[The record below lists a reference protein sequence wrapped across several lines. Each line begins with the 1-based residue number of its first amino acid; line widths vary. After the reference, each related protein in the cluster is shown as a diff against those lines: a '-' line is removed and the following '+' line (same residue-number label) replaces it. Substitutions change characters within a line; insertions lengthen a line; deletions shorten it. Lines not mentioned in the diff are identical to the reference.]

1 MNMKARSKTNVGC
14 GHLHRGGY
22 SLSKL
27 MSVLAVLCCAGGAQQ
42 TMAAPGDPTLP
53 IYVDPVGGNDE
64 TGDGKTWETAL
75 KTITNAIAKTETW
88 AYYSERR
95 CQVVLKRGL
104 YVLDKRIGLMPR
116 TSLVGD
122 PACDR
127 SEIVLTA
134 PEGVAMEKFIECPTD
149 PNADF
154 VNLIANLT
162 ISNVTMSG
170 GAAIYG
176 GTARH
181 DRWSRVVSNVVFSLC
196 RQVNGSAV
204 SAVGLYADGRTFVT
218 DCLFSGLTNTTSYG
232 TVAICR
238 NGGWFRNCRV
248 ESCSNGGYGQVFA
261 WVGPYDRL
269 SAHNGIEGC
278 TFTNNF
284 AKTAGGCIRNVPIV
298 RDSLFVGNVSGGEGS
313 VGSWTD
319 EMYGYFTNNSP
330 EVANCTFVG
339 NASTGQNNSGGVLSF
354 ACGGTV
360 SNCTFVGNVSTGFC
374 GSVANALDVIG
385 CTFTS
390 NACLRASLG
399 AGALDFLRNAAYAW
413 RTPRVAGCTFVGNRA
428 GPGANGGAILA
439 RCPVDVADCTFEGN
453 VAASGGAMCALSG
466 AKRGATVRDCRF
478 VGNRA
483 TSGVPNSEAGG
494 GALYDV
500 PTVLDSTFESNEAL
514 CDGGAVAWYQTM
526 QGTISNCVFSG
537 NSCRHRGGGLYF
549 AQYLKLDGALVAD
562 CVFTNNLSGGSGNY
576 FGGAGLYAWIE
587 KGTADVGLTVRN
599 SLFVDNALTNE
610 TAQGCGS
617 AAILMSRGETRI
629 HVESC
634 TMVANRARFG
644 KAAALYVW
652 PDNKDWG
659 NGATYVTNTVIACN
673 HGADGLYAPAY
684 SSVYDVC
691 ADMPAKVGYSYL
703 HPKEAHTDWWTDDQ
717 HVANTDTV
725 PTFRRGTWIP
735 LGSGLRDAGL
745 TQGWMAGAHDL
756 QRDADGRAIAPRVY
770 GAAVDI
776 GAFERSPRDT
786 GLVFVIR

>member
-1 MNMKARSKTNVGC
+1 
-14 GHLHRGGY
+14 
-22 SLSKL
+22 
-27 MSVLAVLCCAGGAQQ
+27 
-42 TMAAPGDPTLP
+42 MAAPGDPTLP

-75 KTITNAIAKTETW
+75 KTITNAVAKTETW

-104 YVLDKRIGLMPR
+104 YVLDKKIVLMPR

-134 PEGVAMEKFIECPTD
+134 PEGVTMEMFIECSSN

-154 VNLIANLT
+154 VNLISNLT

-170 GAAIYG
+170 NAAVYCG
-176 GTARH
+176 SSLH
-181 DRWSRVVSNVVFSLC
+181 DRWSRVVSNVVFTLC
-196 RQVNGSAV
+196 RQVKGDAV
-204 SAVGLYADGRTFVT
+204 SAVGLYADGRTLVT
-218 DCLFSGLTNTTSYG
+218 DCLFSGLTNTTRFG

-238 NGGWFRNCRV
+238 NGGWFRNCWV
-248 ESCSNGGYGQVFA
+248 ENCSNGENGQVCA
-261 WVGPYDRL
+261 WVGPHDRL

-284 AKTAGGCIRNVPIV
+284 AKNAGGCIRNVPIV

-339 NASTGQNNSGGVLSF
+339 NASMGQNNSGGVLSF
-354 ACGGTV
+354 ACGGMV
-360 SNCTFVGNVSTGFC
+360 SNCTFVGNVSTGYC
-374 GSVANALDVIG
+374 SSVANALDVID

-399 AGALDFLRNAAYAW
+399 AGALDFSGNAAYAW

-428 GPGANGGAILA
+428 GPDANGGAILA
-439 RCPVDVADCTFEGN
+439 RCPVDVVGCTFKGN
-453 VAASGGAMCALSG
+453 VAAS
-466 AKRGATVRDCRF
+466 
-478 VGNRA
+478 
-483 TSGVPNSEAGG
+483 G

-514 CDGGAVAWYQTM
+514 CDGGAVAWCQTM

-549 AQYLKLDGALVAD
+549 AQYLKLAGALVAD

-673 HGADGLYAPAY
+673 YGADGSYAPAY
-684 SSVYDVC
+684 SSVYGVC

-703 HPKEAHTDWWTDDQ
+703 HPKEAHTGWWKDDQ
-717 HVANTDTV
+717 HVTNTDTA

-735 LGSGLRDAGL
+735 SGARLRDAGL
-745 TQGWMAGAHDL
+745 MQGWMAGAHDL

-776 GAFERSPRDT
+776 GAFERSPSNT
-786 GLVFVIR
+786 GLVFGIR